1 MLTFCSSVKVFYFRI
16 TKQQVLFVTE
26 LLHGCSKYLKN
37 LDRLTLVTSTLKGLL
52 AEFQRLLQTKQ
63 TGRFNNTTC
72 KTGQWKLL
80 FLCIGKYQVKGEL
93 WFLAVLL

>member
-1 MLTFCSSVKVFYFRI
+1 MCLYLTKWKTNANILKFGKVFYFWI

-37 LDRLTLVTSTLKGLL
+37 LDRFTLVTSILKGLP

-63 TGRFNNTTC
+63 TG
-72 KTGQWKLL
+72 
-80 FLCIGKYQVKGEL
+80 
-93 WFLAVLL
+93 